1 MTKAVYKS
9 KCCNAEV
16 RADGMPDFIGSKK
29 ICTISF
35 VCLGC
40 KKPCNVVTT
49 KSQKRKKKQ
58 RVLTTKKRI
67 REKEKQLDF
76 QGKILQK
83 LIELLDGIT
92 IHPVKGVILTSKK
105 KHQLAELQEIE
116 RKLFK
121 SKTKKP
127 RK

>member
-1 MTKAVYKS
+1 MA
-9 KCCNAEV
+9 
-16 RADGMPDFIGSKK
+16 
-29 ICTISF
+29 
-35 VCLGC
+35 
-40 KKPCNVVTT
+40 T